1 MASRAL
7 RIFYRR
13 LPRSLLRRK
22 VVRYAILG
30 GGIAAI
36 DTVFFIT
43 FAIWAEL
50 PYLWVNAIGLCIST
64 FINYFLSIRWV
75 FQSGVRYKRRY
86 EMSLVFLISVTAL
99 VLNQCLLYL
108 CVSILMVP
116 LFEAKLLTVGSVF
129 FWNYLARKH
138 FVFS

>member
-1 MASRAL
+1 MTSRAL
-7 RIFYRR
+7 SIFYRK
-13 LPRSLLRRK
+13 LPRFLLRRK

-30 GGIAAI
+30 GAIAAV
-36 DTVFFIT
+36 DTLFFVT
-43 FAIWAEL
+43 FAIWAGL
-50 PYLWVNAIGLCIST
+50 PYLWVNASGLCISM

-75 FQSGVRYKRRY
+75 FQSGLRYKRRY

-99 VLNQCLLYL
+99 ALNQSLLYL

-116 LFEAKLLTVGSVF
+116 LFEAKLLTIGIVF